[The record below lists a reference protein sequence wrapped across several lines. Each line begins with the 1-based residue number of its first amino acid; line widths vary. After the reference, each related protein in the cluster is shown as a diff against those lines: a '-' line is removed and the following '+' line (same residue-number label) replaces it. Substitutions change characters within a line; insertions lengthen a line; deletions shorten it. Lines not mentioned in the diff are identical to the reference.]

1 MTLTFEPIG
10 GGLSVAVDERMRVQ
24 EDALLLA
31 RFAAPTADDRA
42 CDLGTGN
49 GIIPLLWCRRTPP
62 QTMTAVER
70 EPHFCRM
77 ARAAIERHGL
87 CDRITLTEANWNDT
101 AAMPPAGSM
110 TLVTCNPPFFAF
122 GEGRPSPDPLR
133 DAMRHEDSPAMLSEL
148 SRAAARLLANG
159 GRFCL
164 CHRPARLPDVLQ
176 ALNSAGLTPTRL
188 QLVQSQDGARAHLVL
203 LEAKRTGPL
212 DVLPTLVTADK
223 GQGTEVYHRLFR

>member
-1 MTLTFEPIG
+1 MLTFEPIG

-31 RFAAPTADDRA
+31 RFAAPTAEDCA

-49 GIIPLLWCRRTPP
+49 GIIPLLWCRRQPP
-62 QTMTAVER
+62 QMLVAIER
-70 EPHFCRM
+70 EPHFCHM
-77 ARAAIERHGL
+77 ARAALEKHSL
-87 CDRITLTEANWNDT
+87 SDRVTLLETNWNDET
-101 AAMPPAGSM
+101 AMPPVGSM

-148 SRAAARLLANG
+148 CRAAARLLSDS

-164 CHRPARLPDVLQ
+164 CHRPARLHAVLQ
-176 ALNSAGLTPTRL
+176 ALHGAVLTPTRL
-188 QLVQSQDGARAHLVL
+188 QLVQSQEGVPPHLML
-203 LEAKRTGPL
+203 LEAKRTGIL
-212 DVLPTLVTADK
+212 DVRPTLITADK
-223 GQGTEVYHRLFR
+223 GQGTEVYRRLYR